1 MNEIITSHQLKEDIA
16 KLPTREKMHFIK
28 FPKLDD
34 IYGGFF
40 GGEIYTLGAFPGSG
54 KTTFLISLTK
64 DLAENYPCMW
74 FSCEMTSESFLEMFG
89 TDVPMFH
96 LPKEIPTMAKS
107 GERLQWIETMIKKA
121 KKEYGTKIVMLDHLQ
136 YLTNIVA
143 SSQVQVVDYVMRYL
157 KEMAIRQD
165 ITLFLITHL
174 KKDTDDIRRPSL
186 DNLRGSQMIAGE
198 SFGVMFITRLKEK
211 EADEE
216 GEHAW
221 SNRSK
226 IYVDKNRR
234 GGKLGYVKLEY
245 DFANKKFIEL

>member
-1 MNEIITSHQLKEDIA
+1 MDKIITSHELRDEIA

-28 FPKLDD
+28 FPKLDE
-34 IYGGFF
+34 IYGGFY

-64 DLAENYPCMW
+64 DLSQNYKCMW
-74 FSCEMTSESFLEMFG
+74 FSCEMEAQSFLEMFG
-89 TDVPMFH
+89 TDIPLFH
-96 LPKEIPTMAKS
+96 LPQEIPTLGKS
-107 GERLQWIETMIKKA
+107 GERLMWIERMIIKG
-121 KKEYGTKIVMLDHLQ
+121 KKEHGTKIVMLDHLQ
-136 YLTNIVA
+136 YLTNF
-143 SSQVQVVDYVMRYL
+143 STTSQVQMVDYVMRYL

-174 KKDTDDIRRPSL
+174 KKETDDIKRPSL

-198 SFGVMFITRLKEK
+198 SFGVMFITRLKKK

-221 SNRSK
+221 SNRSNVY
-226 IYVDKNRR
+226 IEKNRR
-234 GGKLGYVKLEY
+234 GGRLGYIKLEY
-245 DFANKKFIEL
+245 DFAKREFIEL